1 ADGAADR
8 ARRVLDEL
16 ARAHPDRPEVYT
28 LLAEAQR
35 RLGRWGEAMISLGR
49 AAAHTGDLHRAR
61 EAWDT
66 YLRLDDAGDAA
77 RRQRAARARD
87 AADALLSVMG
97 EEGQ

>member
-1 ADGAADR
+1 
-8 ARRVLDEL
+8 
-16 ARAHPDRPEVYT
+16 YT

-49 AAAHTGDLHRAR
+49 AAALDPIAGPVHYQMGFAAAHTGDLHRAR
-61 EAWDT
+61 DAWDT

-87 AADALLSVMG
+87 AADALLAVMD
-97 EEGQ
+97 EEGR